1 MYLEKIKS
9 HLKEQREIIDISM
22 RFVKV
27 LELNELLIQE
37 LKEKYKEG
45 QLDFLYSYNDFM
57 LGVNECPI
65 KIISFT
71 LTLGVK
77 QWEVRNLI
85 KSENQ
90 ELFRELVHNTEI
102 LIDKQYGQ
110 ELKKNTLNWK
120 INTKRKKFFNKEFFD
135 NIDKDYGQ
143 KNGILKI
150 ITIKDKDVKSWKAF
164 FHSEHEGI
172 LDKIIKQEE
181 KDTKEDQY
189 NKKEQFH
196 SYLRNKL

>member
-9 HLKEQREIIDISM
+9 HLKEQKEIIDISM
-22 RFVKV
+22 GFVKI
-27 LELNELLIQE
+27 LELNELLMQE
-37 LKEKYKEG
+37 LGERYKSG
-45 QLDFLYSYNDFM
+45 QLDFSYCYNDFM

-65 KIISFT
+65 KIISLT

-77 QWEVRNLI
+77 QWDIKNLI
-85 KSENQ
+85 KSENG
-90 ELFRELVHNTEI
+90 ELFQDLIHNTEI

-120 INTKRKKFFNKEFFD
+120 ANTKRKTFLNKSTFD
-135 NIDKDYGQ
+135 NVDKDYGQ

-150 ITIKDKDVKSWKAF
+150 ITIKDKNVENWKSF
-164 FHSEHEGI
+164 FHSKYDSV
-172 LDKIIKQEE
+172 LTQLMKQEE
-181 KDTKEDQY
+181 KDTKENQH
-189 NKKEQFH
+189 NKIEHFH